1 MKMYILIRDD
11 LPPGHAIVAA
21 AHASLACYLRFRDD
35 PEVAAWL
42 EGSFRKVV
50 CKANAKEFARAKADP
65 DALVLTESVLDDAEV
80 AVALKPRADH
90 PRWCRFLQLYR

>member
-35 PEVAAWL
+35 PDVAKWL
-42 EGSFRKVV
+42 EGPFRKVV

-65 DALVLTESVLDDAEV
+65 DAHVLTESALDDAEV
-80 AVALKPRADH
+80 AVALKPRAEH
-90 PRWCRFLQLYR
+90 PRWCQFLRLYR

>member
-11 LPPGHAIVAA
+11 VPLGYAMVAV

-35 PEVAAWL
+35 PEVKQWL
-42 EGSFRKVV
+42 DGPFYKVV
-50 CKANAKEFARAKADP
+50 CKANAKEFARAKNDP
-65 DALVLTESVLDDAEV
+65 GAVVLTESALGGDEV
-80 AVALKPRADH
+80 AVALKPRAEH